1 MLCVVAV
8 FAGCFYIEL
17 GQQAPFPK
25 ERKLDILYL
34 EGYKRKMLVIC
45 YSK

>member
-1 MLCVVAV
+1 MLCVIAV
-8 FAGCFYIEL
+8 FVGCFYIEL

-34 EGYKRKMLVIC
+34 EKCKRKMLVKC